1 MFQVHFVHLTTEHQ
15 SSAVQ
20 HTVDC
25 AGWELWICDAVQ
37 YHVSEWYYI
46 LLAQEKKSMLNLRYS
61 SPKFISLISTIN
73 LKNCKQNNY

>member
-46 LLAQEKKSMLNLRYS
+46 LLAHTQKKNQCSIWGIVLQNLYHLS
-61 SPKFISLISTIN
+61 VPLI
-73 LKNCKQNNY
+73 